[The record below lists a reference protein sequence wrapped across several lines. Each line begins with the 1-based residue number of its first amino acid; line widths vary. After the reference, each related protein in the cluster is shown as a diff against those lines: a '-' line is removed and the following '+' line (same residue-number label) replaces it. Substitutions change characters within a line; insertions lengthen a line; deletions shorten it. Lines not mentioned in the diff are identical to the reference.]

1 MKTRPAVSH
10 PTKSPAVSLLPVVA
24 PIRAADDTVKA
35 PKTMVVSNVS
45 RLHTKQETL
54 LSDYMIQKKTQDIY
68 LQNGTEDELSNDEK
82 MKDEIDE
89 ILRIC
94 KELFFIH

>member
-1 MKTRPAVSH
+1 
-10 PTKSPAVSLLPVVA
+10 
-24 PIRAADDTVKA
+24 
-35 PKTMVVSNVS
+35 MVVSNVS

-54 LSDYMIQKKTQDIY
+54 LSDYMIQKIQLNPWSDNLLKKKKTQDIY

-94 KELFFIH
+94 KELFFIHW

>member
-1 MKTRPAVSH
+1 MG
-10 PTKSPAVSLLPVVA
+10 
-24 PIRAADDTVKA
+24 
-35 PKTMVVSNVS
+35 
-45 RLHTKQETL
+45 
-54 LSDYMIQKKTQDIY
+54 
-68 LQNGTEDELSNDEK
+68 QNGTEDELSNDEK

>member
-1 MKTRPAVSH
+1 
-10 PTKSPAVSLLPVVA
+10 
-24 PIRAADDTVKA
+24 
-35 PKTMVVSNVS
+35 MVVSNVS

-54 LSDYMIQKKTQDIY
+54 RSNYMIQKIQLNPWSDNLLKQKKTQDIY

-94 KELFFIH
+94 KEMFFIHW

>member
-1 MKTRPAVSH
+1 M
-10 PTKSPAVSLLPVVA
+10 A

-54 LSDYMIQKKTQDIY
+54 LSDYMIQKIQLNPWSNNLLKQKKTQDIY

-94 KELFFIH
+94 KELFFIHW

>member
-1 MKTRPAVSH
+1 M
-10 PTKSPAVSLLPVVA
+10 A

-54 LSDYMIQKKTQDIY
+54 LSDYMIQKIQLNPWSDNLLKQKKTQDIY

-94 KELFFIH
+94 KELFFIHW

>member
-1 MKTRPAVSH
+1 
-10 PTKSPAVSLLPVVA
+10 
-24 PIRAADDTVKA
+24 
-35 PKTMVVSNVS
+35 MVVSNVS

-54 LSDYMIQKKTQDIY
+54 RSNYMIQKIQLNPWSDNLLKQKKTQDIY

-94 KELFFIH
+94 KELFFIHW

>member
-1 MKTRPAVSH
+1 
-10 PTKSPAVSLLPVVA
+10 
-24 PIRAADDTVKA
+24 
-35 PKTMVVSNVS
+35 MVVSNVS

-54 LSDYMIQKKTQDIY
+54 LSDYMIQKIQLNPWSDDLLKQKKTQDIY

-94 KELFFIH
+94 KELFFIHW